1 MDDKIKEE
9 KEDPAKAK
17 EDPIV
22 DLMVAKQEIEEME
35 SRLRDYEDIAKR
47 SRAEAENMRKR
58 FEKEKSEFLK
68 YANKR
73 LIVQM
78 LDFLDDFERA
88 LKADMKDVKH
98 FHDGVS
104 MIHKRLIGF
113 LEGHGV
119 KEIDPINAEFDPNV
133 HEAISLEEADSYDR
147 EKVIEVY
154 QKGYKMYD
162 DVIRTS
168 KVRIGRPK
176 APAAENDPPAGAPGA
191 AAGTIAAPAQPAA
204 EGQSN

>member
-1 MDDKIKEE
+1 MDEKIKEE
-9 KEDPAKAK
+9 TKEEAKPK

-35 SRLRDYEDIAKR
+35 SKLRDYEDVAKR
-47 SRAEAENMRKR
+47 ARAEAENMRKR
-58 FEKEKSEFLK
+58 FEKEKAEFLK

-73 LIVQM
+73 LIIQM

-98 FHDGVS
+98 FQDGVT

-119 KEIDPINAEFDPNV
+119 KEIDPINADFDPNV
-133 HEAISLEEADSYDR
+133 HEAISLEESDSYDR

-154 QKGYKMYD
+154 QKGYKMFD
-162 DVIRTS
+162 DIIRTS

-176 APAAENDPPAGAPGA
+176 PAAA
-191 AAGTIAAPAQPAA
+191 AAPETQN
-204 EGQSN
+204 QQ